1 MIELDAA
8 TVKFVRSHLRRED
21 LKESSDDW
29 IFTNRDSDRLSPT
42 SVSKRFGV
50 LLDRADVPRIR
61 LHDLRHTH
69 ASHLILSGANMKA
82 VQERLGHADLMVRLN
97 IYSHVLPTT
106 QRDAVK
112 QLESSTDPNENGSS
126 LCARTASSF
135 GKGRDVQ

>member
-1 MIELDAA
+1 LKCADLRLGQGQLAIRRAFGWSERELYVTRSKSGLERVIELDAA

-69 ASHLILSGANMKA
+69 ASHLILSG
-82 VQERLGHADLMVRLN
+82 
-97 IYSHVLPTT
+97 PT
-106 QRDAVK
+106 
-112 QLESSTDPNENGSS
+112 
-126 LCARTASSF
+126 
-135 GKGRDVQ
+135 